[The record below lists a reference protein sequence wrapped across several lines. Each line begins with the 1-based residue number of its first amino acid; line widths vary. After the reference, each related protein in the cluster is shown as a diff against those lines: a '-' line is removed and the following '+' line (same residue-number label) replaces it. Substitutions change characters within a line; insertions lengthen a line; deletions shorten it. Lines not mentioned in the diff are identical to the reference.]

1 MPKEGAQKGAAAG
14 AAKAPI
20 GKKLPAVP
28 ESVLLRRK
36 RRDHDR
42 LNKVKNALKV
52 LRPRCLF
59 SVELVLIACFFQQ
72 TKVDRLKKR
81 KTIFKRAEAYVK
93 EYRMKEREEVRLA
106 RQARNRGNYYIPGE
120 ARLAF
125 VVRIRG

>member
-1 MPKEGAQKGAAAG
+1 LKFSQSLILTWVVLVTCYGADGPHFCTCSKKKAAPKEGAQKGAAPG

-52 LRPRCLF
+52 RCIHTLSVITRAYCLF
-59 SVELVLIACFFQQ
+59 P
-72 TKVDRLKKR
+72 
-81 KTIFKRAEAYVK
+81 
-93 EYRMKEREEVRLA
+93 LA
-106 RQARNRGNYYIPGE
+106 D
-120 ARLAF
+120 
-125 VVRIRG
+125 

>member
-1 MPKEGAQKGAAAG
+1 MSCFGHMCVVAYGPHFCNCSKKKAAPKEGAQKGPAAG

-52 LRPRCLF
+52 RCNHMPVINTGAYRLF
-59 SVELVLIACFFQQ
+59 SSS
-72 TKVDRLKKR
+72 
-81 KTIFKRAEAYVK
+81 
-93 EYRMKEREEVRLA
+93 
-106 RQARNRGNYYIPGE
+106 G
-120 ARLAF
+120 
-125 VVRIRG
+125 

>member
-1 MPKEGAQKGAAAG
+1 MCVVADGPHFCTFSKKKAAPKEGAQKGAAAAG

-52 LRPRCLF
+52 RRNNMLLVVTRAYCLF
-59 SVELVLIACFFQQ
+59 S
-72 TKVDRLKKR
+72 
-81 KTIFKRAEAYVK
+81 
-93 EYRMKEREEVRLA
+93 LA
-106 RQARNRGNYYIPGE
+106 D
-120 ARLAF
+120 
-125 VVRIRG
+125 